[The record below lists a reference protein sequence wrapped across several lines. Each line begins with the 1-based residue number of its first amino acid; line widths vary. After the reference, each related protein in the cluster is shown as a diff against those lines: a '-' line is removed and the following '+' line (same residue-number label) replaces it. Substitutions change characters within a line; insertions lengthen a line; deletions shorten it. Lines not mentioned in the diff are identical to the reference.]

1 MSART
6 ALAASGLA
14 IILGLTACGGGA
26 GRGVSDAAAGPLAE
40 RVAAVRV
47 AAGRD
52 RGQALLQLNAL
63 RQEVARFQDD
73 AALTA
78 AAATRILTAADEVED
93 GLGGLAAAEP
103 TTTTTAPPPTT
114 TAPPP
119 MDDDD
124 DDGDKGR
131 GKGRGDDD

>member
-103 TTTTTAPPPTT
+103 TTTAPPPTT